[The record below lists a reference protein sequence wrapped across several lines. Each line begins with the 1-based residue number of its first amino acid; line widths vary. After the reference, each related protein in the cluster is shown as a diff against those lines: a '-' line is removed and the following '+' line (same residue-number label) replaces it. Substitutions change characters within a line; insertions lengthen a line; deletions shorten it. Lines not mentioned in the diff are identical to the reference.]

1 MPPRERSG
9 EQPERERRVRA
20 DGRRPGEPGRTSDEA
35 ARWARCVAVSQAAAL
50 LVAATGVAVLV
61 GWGLD
66 VDPLIRVQDGYMAMV
81 PLTAVGLVLA
91 GSSLFVLR
99 PARTDRVRRYVGG
112 VLAAL
117 LLLLGAASI
126 LHYLTGVDPPIGRAL
141 FPAAVEADP
150 SAPEAWPAPTSA
162 AGFALAALALLLLA
176 MPDHRRVPAAELIAL
191 AMGFLAVHTLIL
203 YIYDIGVLLGLT
215 PFRPMALHTAAAL
228 LILSVGL
235 MLARPDLGL
244 MRPVIA
250 DDLGGHLARKILPV
264 VLLAPVVFGL
274 FRALGIATRLFEPVA
289 GLALVLALTIAAIV
303 ALVWWTAG
311 TVHTVDAE
319 RKLAIERVEAE
330 RAERAQAAARLRLA
344 LEAGQMGTWER
355 TIRHGEVVWS
365 DEMETIHGLAPGT
378 FAGTQDAFWERV
390 FPEDRVRVRAAIE
403 RAVRGGEPY
412 HVEYR
417 TVRPSGEVRWLE
429 AWGRVLRTPEG
440 EPERMVG
447 VCRDVT
453 ERVEAHEA
461 EALLATIVESTNDAI
476 VSGHPDGTVTSW
488 NRGAERMYG
497 YTADEMIGRPIFRI
511 APPGAREELR
521 GLLERLRRGERIE
534 NFRSVRQRKDG
545 SRIDV
550 AVTAS
555 PITDET
561 GRVIGWSAI
570 ARDVTKEQRAEAER
584 ERLLRNAQ
592 EARAEAE
599 SARRDA
605 EQRARQEAALRR
617 AAEALTA
624 TYEPEEVIRTI
635 ADTALE
641 ATGAAGAFVLQLE
654 TEGSELRVTA
664 AAGAHVPRL
673 GERFAFRGSL
683 TERALERGEPEN
695 LSDARARRFIGEELR
710 RTCPHCAAIIVPLM
724 DAGQQIGS
732 LTLLR
737 MPEQGAFSA
746 EEFERAGTF
755 AHLASLA
762 LRKIH
767 LLADAERRRRETE
780 SLLESRSRLM
790 RGFSHDVKNPLGAA
804 EGQLAL
810 LADSVFGKLPAEQRV
825 SIARARAS
833 IRTAL
838 RLIDS
843 LVELARVETGG
854 LAIERVPMD
863 VRSVAQ
869 EVAEEYRAAAK
880 EKGLELEFRLPE
892 TLPIIHSDVD
902 RVRQI
907 LANLVVN
914 AVKYTERGRITVS
927 VELCEAD
934 PRAPGPGRWVAIA
947 VSDTGPGI
955 PEDQQEAIFGEFIRL
970 DTGRDRR
977 RGAGLGLAI
986 SRRLARLLGGD
997 ITLESKLGKGS
1008 TFTLWL
1014 QQDRPVAAS
1023 PQERQ
1028 ARAADGGSRGS
1039 CASVREE
1046 IERLRALVEQ
1056 QERALSE
1063 HQLLADATATLSSS
1077 LDYMDTLERLARL
1090 AVPRL
1095 ADLCIVDIVTETGG
1109 MWRVAV
1115 VQRGT
1120 EEHALTTAMRDFPA
1134 PPPDSPYGRALHSGR
1149 AQIVRE
1155 ITNDQLQQLTGDGKH
1170 LDLLRAVQPRSA
1182 IVVPLAARGRTLGLL
1197 ALIRTRPRP
1206 PYNEEDLR
1214 LAGELGQRA
1223 SIAADN
1229 ARLYEAAEA
1238 ASQAK
1243 SDFLAVMSHELRTPL
1258 TAIVGY
1264 QELLAAGIAGT
1275 VTDEQMKYLRRIGAS
1290 AQHLR
1295 EIIEEILTFSGLE
1308 SGREMLRPEPTDL
1321 TLLATDTADVV
1332 APAAREKG
1340 LTLDVAVPD
1349 HPIYATTDP
1358 AKVRRILL
1366 NLLNNAVSFT
1376 KEGGIRL
1383 VLERD
1388 DDEAVFRVQDTGIG
1402 IARESLE
1409 RIFEPFWQEQRGL
1422 TREVGGTGLGL
1433 TVARRLARMMG
1444 GDVTVESEL
1453 GKGSTFT
1460 ARIPL
1465 TPPARASA
1473 AGIPPREEPD
1483 RSE

>member
-1 MPPRERSG
+1 MRY
-9 EQPERERRVRA
+9 
-20 DGRRPGEPGRTSDEA
+20 A
-35 ARWARCVAVSQAAAL
+35 ALSQAAAS
-50 LVAATGVAVLV
+50 LVAATGAAALV
-61 GWGLD
+61 GWALHI
-66 VDPLIRVQDGYMAMV
+66 DPLKRVQAGYMAMV
-81 PLTAVGLVLA
+81 PLTALGLVLA
-91 GSSLFVLR
+91 GLSLFLLR
-99 PARTDRVRRYVGG
+99 PGRVSPVRRYAGG
-112 VLAAL
+112 ALATL
-117 LLLLGAASI
+117 LLLLGAASV
-126 LHYLTGVDPPIGRAL
+126 LHYLTGIDPPLGRTL

-150 SAPEAWPAPTSA
+150 AAPEPWPAPTSA
-162 AGFALAALALLLLA
+162 AMFVLAAVALLLLST
-176 MPDHRRVPAAELIAL
+176 PERRYVPAAQVIAL
-191 AMGFLAVHTLIL
+191 AMGFLALHTLIL
-203 YIYDIGVLLGLT
+203 YIYDIGVFLGLT

-228 LILSVGL
+228 FILSVGV

-250 DDLGGHLARKILPV
+250 DGLGGHLARKILPA
-264 VLLAPVVFGL
+264 VLAAPVVFGL
-274 FRALGIATRLFEPVA
+274 LRALGIATRLFSPVA
-289 GLALVLALTIAAIV
+289 GLALVLALTMAAIV

-311 TVHTVDAE
+311 TVHELDADRGRALE
-319 RKLAIERVEAE
+319 RAEAE

-344 LEAGQMGTWER
+344 LEAGQMGTWEWALR
-355 TIRHGEVVWS
+355 EGEVVWS
-365 DEMETIHGLAPGT
+365 EEMEAIHGLAPGS
-378 FAGTQDAFWERV
+378 FAGTHDAFWDRV
-390 FPEDRVRVRAAIE
+390 FPEDRGRVRAAIE
-403 RAVRGGEPY
+403 RAIRGDEPY
-412 HVEYR
+412 HAEYR
-417 TVRPSGEVRWLE
+417 TVRPDGSVRWLE
-429 AWGRVLRTPEG
+429 AWGRVLRTPDG

-453 ERVEAHEA
+453 ERVETHEA
-461 EALLATIVESTNDAI
+461 EALLATVVESTNDAI
-476 VSGHPDGTVTSW
+476 ISGEPDGTVTSW

-497 YTADEMIGRPIFRI
+497 YTAEEMIGSPIFRI
-511 APPGAREELR
+511 APPGEREELR
-521 GLLERLRRGERIE
+521 GRLERLRRGERIE
-534 NFRSVRQRKDG
+534 NLRSVRQRKDG
-545 SRIDV
+545 HRIDV

-570 ARDVTKEQRAEAER
+570 ARDITEEQRAEAER
-584 ERLLRNAQ
+584 ERLLRHAQ
-592 EARAEAE
+592 AARSEAE
-599 SARRDA
+599 SARREA
-605 EQRARQEAALRR
+605 EQRAHQEAALRR
-617 AAEALTA
+617 AAEVLTA
-624 TYEPEEVIRTI
+624 TYEPAEVIRTI
-635 ADTALE
+635 ADTAFE
-641 ATGAAGAFVLQLE
+641 ATGAEGAFVLQLDPGGE
-654 TEGSELRVTA
+654 ELRVTA
-664 AAGAHVPRL
+664 AAGSHVPRI
-673 GERFAFRGSL
+673 GERFPFRGSL
-683 TERALERGEPEN
+683 TERVLERGAPEN
-695 LSDARARRFIGEELR
+695 LSGAGGRRFDGEELR
-710 RTCPHCAAIIVPLM
+710 RTCPHCAAIIVPLV

-732 LTLLR
+732 LILLR
-737 MPEQGAFSA
+737 MPEQGAFSS

-762 LRKIH
+762 LRKMH
-767 LLADAERRRRETE
+767 LLDDAERRRQETE
-780 SLLESRSRLM
+780 RLLESRSRLM

-854 LAIERVPMD
+854 LTIERAPMD

-869 EVAEEYRAAAK
+869 EVAEEYRAAAE
-880 EKGLELEFRLPE
+880 EKGLELDVRLAE
-892 TLPIIHSDVD
+892 TLPIVHSDVD
-902 RVRQI
+902 RIRQI

-914 AVKYTERGRITVS
+914 AVKYTEHGRITVS
-927 VELCEAD
+927 VEPREAD
-934 PRAPGPGRWVAIA
+934 PRAPGPGPWVTIA

-986 SRRLARLLGGD
+986 SQRLARLLGGD
-997 ITLESKLGKGS
+997 ITLESRPGKGS

-1014 QQDRPVAAS
+1014 PQDRTAAS
-1023 PQERQ
+1023 PEVGEM
-1028 ARAADGGSRGS
+1028 RAADGGSRS
-1039 CASVREE
+1039 CCSMAEEE
-1046 IERLRALVEQ
+1046 IARLRARVEE
-1056 QERALSE
+1056 QERALAE
-1063 HQLLADATATLSSS
+1063 HRLLAGATATLSSS
-1077 LDYMDTLERLARL
+1077 LDYLDTLERLARL

-1095 ADLCIVDIVTETGG
+1095 ADLCVVDVVTETGG
-1109 MWRVAV
+1109 MRRVAV

-1120 EEHALTTAMRDFPA
+1120 NGDALASATREFPA
-1134 PPPDSPYGRALHSGR
+1134 PPPGSTYERAMRSGQ
-1149 AQIVRE
+1149 AQILRQ
-1155 ITNDQLQQLTGDGKH
+1155 ITNEELQELTGDGKR
-1170 LDLLRAVQPRSA
+1170 LELLRTVQPRSA

-1197 ALIRTRPRP
+1197 VLIRTEPRP
-1206 PYNEEDLR
+1206 PYDEDDLR
-1214 LAGELGQRA
+1214 LASELGRRA

-1264 QELLAAGIAGT
+1264 QELLAAGVAGS
-1275 VTDEQMKYLRRIGAS
+1275 VTNEQMKYLRRIGAS

-1340 LTLDVAVPD
+1340 LTFDVIVPD
-1349 HPIYATTDP
+1349 HPVRATTDP
-1358 AKVRRILL
+1358 AKLRRILL

-1376 KEGGIRL
+1376 NEGGIRL
-1383 VLERD
+1383 VLEQGD
-1388 DDEAVFRVQDTGIG
+1388 HQVLFHVQDTGIG
-1402 IARESLE
+1402 IASESLE

-1433 TVARRLARMMG
+1433 TVARRLARMLG
-1444 GDVTVESEL
+1444 GDVTVVSEL

-1465 TPPARASA
+1465 TPPARSNAP
-1473 AGIPPREEPD
+1473 GTPPRGAPD